1 MLQDF
6 VRFPIQTEK
15 TLKNNRTDILIDAA
29 CSFDTRIKRE
39 EEDKFKNYS
48 EMNYEIAR
56 IWKMRKVE
64 VIPAVI
70 GELGTATKQYE
81 KWLEK
86 LQLDL
91 AIEALQKTCLLATGR
106 IIRNVLDIK

>member
-1 MLQDF
+1 M
-6 VRFPIQTEK
+6 
-15 TLKNNRTDILIDAA
+15 LIDPA
-29 CSFDTRIKRE
+29 CSFDTRIERE
-39 EEDKFKNYS
+39 EEEKCKYYS

-86 LQLDL
+86 LQLHL